1 MTYFYDTCSLLNLQ
15 EKVFEDNEIF
25 YISHITLQELESIKT
40 AYNKDEET
48 KFKARKLLR
57 LLVSHEGNY
66 NVIFYNT
73 DWDNEIANR
82 GLQNNNDMKIIYTAY
97 KTHPEAIF
105 VTEDLACKMLC
116 KIFNLTTQFSNRNE
130 DNYTGYKEVTLNNEE
145 LAEFYSTI
153 LYEQKNK
160 YNLLNNEYLI
170 IKTGNQTVDSYKWL
184 NNKYN
189 KVGYNKIDSKMF
201 GKITPQ
207 DDYQTLAIDS
217 LINNQLTVLRGK
229 AGSGKSYLGLGYLLT
244 ALEKNKI
251 DKIIIFCNTVATKD
265 SCKLGFYPG
274 SKNEKLLDS
283 QIGNFLIGKLGDICI
298 VEDMIAKGKLVL
310 VPIADCRGMDTTGMN
325 AGIYITEA
333 QNATVDMMKLVLQRI
348 GEDSICVVEGD
359 DKTQVDMNVYNGNN
373 NGLRRLSEVF
383 RGEDYYGE
391 VTLQEC
397 HRSKIAKTAEK
408 M

>member
-15 EKVFEDNEIF
+15 EKVFEGNEIF
-25 YISHITLQELESIKT
+25 YISHITLQELENIKT

-116 KIFNLTTQFSNRNE
+116 RIFNLTTQFNGSDK
-130 DNYTGYKEVTLNNEE
+130 DNYTGYKEITLNNEE
-145 LAEFYSTI
+145 LAEFYSSI

-170 IKTGNQTVDSYKWL
+170 VKTGNQTVDSYKWS

-189 KVGYNKIDSKMF
+189 KINYNKIESKMF

-207 DDYQTLAIDS
+207 DDYQALAIDS

-298 VEDMIAKGKLVL
+298 VEDMINKGKLVL

-333 QNATVDMMKLVLQRI
+333 QNTTIDMMKLVLQRI
-348 GEDSICVVEGD
+348 GEDSICVIEGD
-359 DKTQVDMNVYNGNN
+359 DKTQVDMNVYNGKN

-408 M
+408 L